1 MNKIV
6 VVGSLNLDMVIEV
19 ERIPVVG
26 ETILGYNIKKTPGG
40 KGANQSYAAGKLG
53 ASVTILGAIG
63 DDDIGVILK
72 ENLQLV
78 GVCTDYLK
86 VTEKESSGLA
96 IVAVDE
102 EGDNSIIVIQGAN
115 KTVDREYIDL
125 HMEIIKE
132 SDIVICQLEIPLDTV
147 LYVAKKA
154 KEYGKIFILDPAP
167 AQKELPEELLCC
179 VDILKPNETELEIMT
194 GLEAKTENLK
204 KATDYLKSKGVGNV
218 LVTLG
223 KDGTYLNDE
232 NNNIQLYNS
241 YKVNSVDTTA
251 AGDAYMAALAFSLS
265 KGENLSSSIRYASI
279 VSSIVVSRKGAQ
291 SSIPSREEVEE
302 YQKKLSNQ
310 VTNDLGMESK
320 ARSMRNEVML
330 TK

>member
-6 VVGSLNLDMVIEV
+6 VVGSLNLDMVVEV

-26 ETILGYNIKKTPGG
+26 ETILGYNVEKTPGG

-53 ASVTILGAIG
+53 ASVTILGAVG
-63 DDDIGVILK
+63 NDEVGAILK

-86 VTEKESSGLA
+86 VTEEEGSGLA
-96 IVAVDE
+96 IVAVDKA
-102 EGDNSIIVIQGAN
+102 GDNSIIVIQGAN

-125 HMEIIKE
+125 HMDIIKE
-132 SDIVICQLEIPLDTV
+132 SDIVMCQLEIPLDTV

-154 KEYGKIFILDPAP
+154 KEFGKLFILDPAP

-204 KATDYLKSKGVGNV
+204 KATDYLKSKGIGNV

-241 YKVNSVDTTA
+241 HKVNSVDTTA

-302 YQKKLSNQ
+302 YQKKLSDQ
-310 VTNDLGMESK
+310 AVSDLRIESK
-320 ARSMRNEVML
+320 A
-330 TK
+330 